1 MCIIYTCLYIDNIYI
16 VLYNIYS
23 IYMYTYVVY
32 MCIIVECLYCINY
45 LYKDLILEVNI
56 SMCVCKKDDMQ

>member
-1 MCIIYTCLYIDNIYI
+1 
-16 VLYNIYS
+16 
-23 IYMYTYVVY
+23 MYTYVVY